1 MSLYIYMK
9 SPLLRKVLL
18 SAFGLSALLIINGC
32 GKASSGTT
40 PGTLATIT
48 TNGLIANVTTT
59 GAQSGGILTYNGGV
73 VILASGV
80 CYSSSS
86 QTPTVA
92 NSKTVDSISYDP
104 AGTEAFYSKIT
115 GLTPGT
121 TYYLRAYATNSAGTA
136 YGDVIKF
143 TTSTTLTAINT
154 TVTTLAGSGV
164 AGYAEGQGTG
174 AMFYNPQGV
183 TTDPS
188 GNVYVADGFN
198 NRIRKITPGG
208 LVSTFAGNGYAGFS
222 GGPGATAEF
231 YAPQAVASDPSGNI
245 YVCDFGNNVIRKITP
260 AGVVSTFAGNGLQGY
275 VNGADTVAEF
285 NSPQGV
291 TIDKNGYMFVADR
304 GTVVIRKMNTAKLVT
319 TFAGTPGVQG
329 FYNATGTAAEF
340 NTPNDVTSD
349 PSGNIYVADLGNHA
363 IREMTQAS
371 VVTTFAGG
379 PVQSTLLGSP
389 TSIASDAKGNIYVSD
404 QTGRILEI
412 TTTNIL
418 YVLAGSFNTSGYVDG
433 AGTAARFNNPQG
445 IAVDA
450 SGNVYVADYGNNV
463 IRKITGAIQ

>member
-154 TVTTLAGSGV
+154 TVTT
-164 AGYAEGQGTG
+164 
-174 AMFYNPQGV
+174 
-183 TTDPS
+183 
-188 GNVYVADGFN
+188 
-198 NRIRKITPGG
+198 
-208 LVSTFAGNGYAGFS
+208 
-222 GGPGATAEF
+222 
-231 YAPQAVASDPSGNI
+231 
-245 YVCDFGNNVIRKITP
+245 
-260 AGVVSTFAGNGLQGY
+260 
-275 VNGADTVAEF
+275 
-285 NSPQGV
+285 
-291 TIDKNGYMFVADR
+291 
-304 GTVVIRKMNTAKLVT
+304 
-319 TFAGTPGVQG
+319 
-329 FYNATGTAAEF
+329 
-340 NTPNDVTSD
+340 
-349 PSGNIYVADLGNHA
+349 
-363 IREMTQAS
+363 
-371 VVTTFAGG
+371 
-379 PVQSTLLGSP
+379 
-389 TSIASDAKGNIYVSD
+389 
-404 QTGRILEI
+404 
-412 TTTNIL
+412 
-418 YVLAGSFNTSGYVDG
+418 
-433 AGTAARFNNPQG
+433 
-445 IAVDA
+445 
-450 SGNVYVADYGNNV
+450 
-463 IRKITGAIQ
+463 